1 MKRVKAIGM
10 LTRVSRLC
18 RAFFMSRIYFE
29 VDGIP
34 VEVEN
39 LSLKKIINWVLTEA
53 SVFFKPS
60 RPWGFPA
67 LIQVEPSNHCNLR
80 CPFCPVTLGMGRPLG
95 HMKLDMFKEIVDQLR
110 DYLLL
115 ILFWDWGEP
124 FLNPDAYEMIRYA
137 RQCGIKVIACTNGHV
152 FASGDHARK
161 VVNSGLDALIF
172 SVDGITEEAYRRYRD
187 QGRLETV
194 LEGIRKVVAEK
205 NRLKVKR
212 PIVNFRY
219 IVMRHNERD
228 IGALKEFACSL
239 GVDMLVLR
247 RFHAAHSGRQSSA
260 GWESQYAPSEV
271 KYRMPAYSDEDGA
284 PVRAA
289 GNPCRN
295 LWNCPTIH
303 WDGTVC
309 SCFVDSCEKRPLGA
323 LARQQFGDIWKGA
336 DFRDLRRE
344 FRNHWRQLP
353 LCGECAYGFERG
365 DIGRDGDAEVQW
377 LIRHK

>member
-1 MKRVKAIGM
+1 MR
-10 LTRVSRLC
+10 
-18 RAFFMSRIYFE
+18 RICFE
-29 VDGIP
+29 ADGIP
-34 VEVEN
+34 VAVQN
-39 LSLKKIINWVLTEA
+39 VSLKKIINWVLTEA

-60 RPWGFPA
+60 RPWGFPT

-80 CPFCPVTLGMGRPLG
+80 CPFCPVTLGMGRELG
-95 HMKLDMFKEIVDQLR
+95 HMKLDMFKEIIDQLR

-124 FLNPDAYEMIRYA
+124 FLNPNAYEMIHYA
-137 RQCGIKVIACTNGHV
+137 CQCGIKVISSTNGHV

-161 VVNSGLDALIF
+161 VVQSGLDALIF

-205 NRLKVKR
+205 KRLKVKR
-212 PIVNFRY
+212 PIVNLRY

-228 IGALKEFACSL
+228 IGALREFARSL

-247 RFHAAHSGRQSSA
+247 RYHTAHSGHQSSA

-271 KYRMPAYSDEDGA
+271 KYRIPAYSDEDGQ
-284 PVRAA
+284 PVRISR
-289 GNPCRN
+289 NPCRN

-309 SCFVDSCEKRPLGA
+309 SCFADSCEKHPLGF
-323 LARQQFGDIWKGA
+323 LARQQFGDIWNGA
-336 DFRDLRRE
+336 DFQDLRRE
-344 FRNHWRQLP
+344 FRNHWQELP
-353 LCGECAYGFERG
+353 LCGICTYGFEKG
-365 DIGRDGDAEVQW
+365 DIGQDSNAEVEW
-377 LIRHK
+377 LIRHKCT